1 MYLSVMMLTGQG
13 QPEGALPWYTKL
25 IVICTSIFSVAQFAI
40 PASMLTWGFEQEAQR
55 RIKKNLELQRQQEDR
70 AKRGL
75 PRSAESSSSSDPNSD
90 SSWEEYERIAAAAE
104 ESGAECD
111 EEASERGT
119 RAPARAGGAGAGG
132 PGPRREPRPEAPA
145 AAGRVA
151 SPPPRLPLESA
162 AAAPELLVQVA
173 AQLTELQREVAR
185 LRERNGVL
193 EAENARLLRG

>member
-1 MYLSVMMLTGQG
+1 MPFLGVRLPSGFARRGAVREGGSPALHRRRAWGGGSEKGRAFPGGSEVPQPLRSGPSLQQAGGLLRSPAAFWEGFPLLT
-13 QPEGALPWYTKL
+13 PPPCSPPTL
-25 IVICTSIFSVAQFAI
+25 
-40 PASMLTWGFEQEAQR
+40 
-55 RIKKNLELQRQQEDR
+55 
-70 AKRGL
+70 
-75 PRSAESSSSSDPNSD
+75 
-90 SSWEEYERIAAAAE
+90 E